1 MSKFER
7 TSTLV
12 NRKFYHYLFPT
23 ILSNVAMSL
32 NEFVDSILV
41 SHLLGID
48 AVGMVNR
55 GFPVMTGFALIYM
68 CFGIGGSVV
77 FAEYAGKQDGE
88 KAKKIFSSILLITSV
103 ISVII
108 TALGLI
114 FMQPLAGTLCKEQ
127 ELIADFIP
135 YLRILVISGVL
146 IIPVQIVVTFLPSF
160 GRPVEGT
167 AINIIANVVNLIMDY
182 VYIKLLN
189 TGFKGAALATL
200 TGYGVAVLVLAVLCL
215 LKRIEIPFSRFGME
229 EVREFPSTFLRGA
242 AVAVSQLGYCIK
254 VAFCNNLASSFG
266 GIDGVNIFSL
276 CMQTVSIMSI
286 IIAGILGAMMP
297 LVAALHGQGD
307 HKGIKM
313 LMRTVM
319 IMQFATNIVLVTILD
334 FFPQGVLYLYNVQGD
349 LAVPAAAAI
358 RMFSGIFIFRGFM
371 LIFMY
376 YFQIVSRKMYAVII
390 SVIDGFAGI
399 IPLALILTHFLGIIG
414 IWLTFPVL
422 SALLLAGILI
432 TNMIIAKRSKG
443 KYNGLLLYEREENIP
458 VFDSTIALR
467 KEDVVEAAKDLQD
480 FCKKAEIPDKLSAL
494 VALAS
499 EEMGN
504 YSIEHKEKRRL
515 DEIDLLLKVYKD
527 RIVMDVRSIGKH
539 FDITACDA
547 EQFSNVDVIRKVA
560 SSIEYGYVTG
570 MNQTRI
576 TIFRLFLMPN
586 KKVHGTNPHKYWGL

>member
-1 MSKFER
+1 MSKYER

-12 NRKFYHYLFPT
+12 NRKFYHYLIPT

-88 KAKKIFSSILLITSV
+88 KAKRIFSSIFLITFV
-103 ISVII
+103 ISVAI

-114 FMQPLAGTLCKEQ
+114 FLRPLAGVLCREQ
-127 ELIADFIP
+127 ELIADFLP
-135 YLRILVISGVL
+135 YLRILVFSGVL
-146 IIPVQIVVTFLPSF
+146 IIPVQILVTFLPSF
-160 GRPVEGT
+160 GKPAEGT

-182 VYIKLLN
+182 VYIRLLN
-189 TGFKGAALATL
+189 TGFKGAAMATL
-200 TGYGVAVLVLAVLCL
+200 TGYVVGVIVLLAMWL
-215 LKRIEIPFSRFGME
+215 LKRIEIPFSRFGMA
-229 EVREFPSTFLRGA
+229 EVREFSSTFFRGA

-254 VAFCNNLASSFG
+254 VAFCNNLASSMG
-266 GIDGVNIFSL
+266 GTDGVNIFSL

-297 LVAALHGQGD
+297 LVAALYGQGD
-307 HKGIKM
+307 RKGVKM
-313 LMRTVM
+313 LMKTVM
-319 IMQFATNIVLVTILD
+319 IMQFVTNVILVAILDIFPQSVLV
-334 FFPQGVLYLYNVQGD
+334 LYNVQGD
-349 LAVPAAAAI
+349 LAVPAAAALRI
-358 RMFSGIFIFRGFM
+358 FSGIFIFRGFM

-399 IPLALILTHFLGIIG
+399 IPLALILTHFLGITG
-414 IWLTFPVL
+414 IWLTFPML
-422 SALLLAGILI
+422 SALLLAGILL
-432 TNMIIAKRSKG
+432 TNTIIARRSEG
-443 KYNGLLLYEREENIP
+443 KYSGLLLYEREEDIP

-467 KEDVVEAAKDLQD
+467 KEDIVDAAKSLQE
-480 FCKKAEIPDKLSAL
+480 FCRKSNVSEKLSVL

-504 YSIEHKEKRRL
+504 YSIEHKEKRKL
-515 DEIDLLLKVYKD
+515 DEIDLLLKVYSD
-527 RIVMDVRSIGKH
+527 RIVMDVRSIGKP

-576 TIFRLFLMPN
+576 TIAM
-586 KKVHGTNPHKYWGL
+586 GA

>member
-1 MSKFER
+1 MSKYER
-7 TSTLV
+7 TGTLV

-88 KAKKIFSSILLITSV
+88 KAKRIFSSIFSITFV
-103 ISVII
+103 ISVVI

-114 FMQPLAGTLCKEQ
+114 FLRPLAGVLCREE
-127 ELIADFIP
+127 ELIADFLP

-146 IIPVQIVVTFLPSF
+146 IIPVQILVTFLPSF
-160 GRPVEGT
+160 GKPAEGT

-182 VYIKLLN
+182 VYIRLLN
-189 TGFKGAALATL
+189 TGFKGAAMATL
-200 TGYGVAVLVLAVLCL
+200 TGYVVGVLILVAMWLS
-215 LKRIEIPFSRFGME
+215 KRIEIPFASFGMA
-229 EVREFPSTFLRGA
+229 EVREFSSTFFRGA
-242 AVAVSQLGYCIK
+242 AVAVSQLGYCVK
-254 VAFCNNLASSFG
+254 VAFCNNLASTLG
-266 GIDGVNIFSL
+266 GTDGVNIFSL

-297 LVAALHGQGD
+297 LVAALYGQGD
-307 HKGIKM
+307 RKGVKM
-313 LMRTVM
+313 LMKTVM
-319 IMQFATNIVLVTILD
+319 IMQFVTNVILVTILD
-334 FFPQGVLYLYNVQGD
+334 IFPQSVLFLYNVQGD
-349 LAVPAAAAI
+349 LAVPAAAALRI
-358 RMFSGIFIFRGFM
+358 FSGIFIFRGFM

-399 IPLALILTHFLGIIG
+399 IPLALILTQLFGLTG

-422 SALLLAGILI
+422 SALLLAGILL
-432 TNMIIAKRSKG
+432 TNTIIARRSEG
-443 KYNGLLLYEREENIP
+443 KYSGLLLYEREEEIP

-467 KEDVVEAAKDLQD
+467 KEDIVDAAKSLQE
-480 FCKKAEIPDKLSAL
+480 FCKKANVSDKLSAL

-504 YSIEHKEKRRL
+504 YSIEHKEKRKL
-515 DEIDLLLKVYKD
+515 DEIDLLLKVYSD
-527 RIVMDVRSIGKH
+527 RIVMDVRSIGKP

-547 EQFSNVDVIRKVA
+547 EEFSNVDVIRKVA
-560 SSIEYGYVTG
+560 SSIDYGYVTG

-576 TIFRLFLMPN
+576 TIAM
-586 KKVHGTNPHKYWGL
+586 GAQ